1 MSGDERQSTVEV
13 RRDDLGA
20 ARVVEAP
27 LPDLADGEALLRVER
42 FGLSA
47 NNITY
52 GALGDQLGYWRFF
65 AASEDG
71 WGRIPAWGFAE
82 VVASA
87 SDELAVGRRAFGYV
101 PMATHVVLR
110 PGGTGARGFSDAS
123 PHRAELPK
131 AYNIYSDPATDP
143 AYRADREEAL
153 LLLRPLFSLSFLL
166 DDLLG
171 APDATVIVTSASSK
185 TSLGFARLQAERGV
199 PVAALTSER
208 HRAFVE
214 GLGLYDRVATYDDVG
229 ALPVERSVLVDVA
242 GNPAVRRAVHERL
255 GEALAR
261 SILVGAT
268 HWDRLAAGGADPLPG
283 PAPSFFFAPDQLRVR
298 MKEWGPAGFGQRF
311 AESFHRLVDWSEG
324 WLEHERVHGAEAAL
338 DAYRA
343 VAAGRVRPAT
353 GYVVQ
358 IT

>member
-1 MSGDERQSTVEV
+1 MTVRTLEV
-13 RRDDLGA
+13 RRDDLRT
-20 ARVVEAP
+20 ARIADAP

-65 AASEDG
+65 GGAPEG

-87 SDELAVGRRAFGYV
+87 TDALAVGRRAFGYV

-110 PGGTGARGFSDAS
+110 PGATSERGFADAS
-123 PHRAELPK
+123 PHRADLPK
-131 AYNIYSDPATDP
+131 AYNTYSDPAADP
-143 AYRADREEAL
+143 AYRPDREEAL

-166 DDLLG
+166 DDALG
-171 APDATVIVTSASSK
+171 TPDATVVVTSASSK
-185 TSLGFARLQAERGV
+185 TSLGLARLQAERGV
-199 PVAALTSER
+199 SVSALTSGR

-214 GLGLYDRVATYDDVG
+214 GLGLYGQVATYDDVG
-229 ALPVERSVLVDVA
+229 ALAVERSVLVDVA
-242 GNPAVRRAVHERL
+242 GNPGVRGAVHEHL
-255 GEALAR
+255 GDALGR

-268 HWDRLAAGGADPLPG
+268 HWDRAAAGADDPPPG

-298 MKEWGPAGFGQRF
+298 MREWGPGGFGQRF

-324 WLEHERVHGAEAAL
+324 WLGHERVHGADAAL
-338 DAYRA
+338 EAYSE
-343 VAAGRVRPAT
+343 VAAGRVDPAT

-358 IT
+358 MT